1 MKAGWRSWE
10 EVKTVVGNRDK
21 WKDSVKALCGT
32 TGTKRIGVGEGEIY
46 RIELDSN
53 VSEIARKKKCKR
65 QSRALD
71 CMDM

>member
-21 WKDSVKALCGT
+21 WKDSVKALCAT

-46 RIELDSN
+46 RIELDSH

-71 CMDM
+71 